1 MEKEATKL
9 NSELRELKTVLRL
22 LKGELSNVRVKRHG
36 VDRGHGVYGCGVDE
50 GWWVTTCT

>member
-1 MEKEATKL
+1 MVKEATKL